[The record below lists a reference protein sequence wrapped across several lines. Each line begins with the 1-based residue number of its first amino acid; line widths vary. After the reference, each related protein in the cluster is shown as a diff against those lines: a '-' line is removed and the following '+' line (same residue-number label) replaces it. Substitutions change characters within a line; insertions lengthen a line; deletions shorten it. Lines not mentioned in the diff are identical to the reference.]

1 MSAAGPPQGAR
12 FDLAALGEPLVELNQ
27 TRDAT
32 GEYLQGFGGDTSNCA
47 IAASRLG
54 ARSAYVTRVG
64 EDAFGRQFLELWA
77 REGVDVAGVGVDPGA
92 PTGIYFVSHGPS
104 GHEPSKHFWLTQS

>member
-1 MSAAGPPQGAR
+1 MADASSRTPPLNPPQRGEGNAVRAFGAGVR

-27 TRDAT
+27 TRGAT

-64 EDAFGRQFLELWA
+64 EDAFGRQFRELWG
-77 REGVDVAGVGVDPGA
+77 REGVDVAGVGV
-92 PTGIYFVSHGPS
+92 
-104 GHEPSKHFWLTQS
+104 